1 MAEQVLRVSRVVG
14 CLGFRIWLAWAFATV
29 MAMSSTGIA
38 FAQEESRSN
47 VRANL
52 TADRNTVTVGEVVV
66 LTLEVTHP
74 VELAVVIPRLSR
86 EWGAFEVVSQS
97 TAQTESNGDGTE
109 TTRQRLE
116 VSLFAPGTFET
127 PELSISIRRPDGGV
141 DRVVPS
147 RVRLT
152 VRSVLTGSDEL
163 LKDLRPP
170 ADLSPPLWKH
180 PVVLAIAA
188 LAVVASMVS
197 VAFLINHH
205 LRARAARPESEDD
218 TRTPWEV
225 AIQEID
231 GIERLDL
238 PGDGRFKEHYAL
250 IFQVMQTYVRAT
262 FLENGGRP
270 DARDMTTDEIGTAVW
285 QSSLDRKNARLV
297 VDLLLEADL
306 VRFSNYPSSESEA
319 YGALRQARDIVR
331 DTKAVPFE
339 VRQEEDT
346 VVHPEAAT

>member
-1 MAEQVLRVSRVVG
+1 MADKALRTSRALG
-14 CLGFRIWLAWAFATV
+14 CSGFRMWLSWAFAVV
-29 MAMSSTGIA
+29 MATSVTGIA
-38 FAQEESRSN
+38 FAQEESQSN

-52 TADRNTVTVGEVVV
+52 IADRNAVTVGDVVT

-74 VELAVVIPRLSR
+74 AEHAVVIPRLSR
-86 EWGAFEVVSQS
+86 EWGAFEVVSQT
-97 TAQTESNGDGTE
+97 TAQTDPNGNGTE
-109 TTRQRLE
+109 TTRQRIK
-116 VSLFAPGTFET
+116 VALFAPGTFET

-141 DRVVPS
+141 DLVVPS
-147 RVRLT
+147 QLRLT

-170 ADLSPPLWKH
+170 ADLSPPLWKN
-180 PVVLAIAA
+180 PGVLAIAA

-197 VAFLINHH
+197 VGFLSHYH
-205 LRARAARPESEDD
+205 LRARAAQPEAESN

-225 AIQEID
+225 AVQEID

-238 PGDGRFKEHYAL
+238 PGEGRFKEHYAL

-262 FLENGGRP
+262 FMESEGRP
-270 DARDMTTDEIGTAVW
+270 DATDMTTDEIGAALL

-297 VDLLLEADL
+297 VELLLEADL

-319 YGALRQARDIVR
+319 RAALSRARDIVV
-331 DTKAVPFE
+331 DTRAASDEARP
-339 VRQEEDT
+339 EEDT

>member
-1 MAEQVLRVSRVVG
+1 
-14 CLGFRIWLAWAFATV
+14 
-29 MAMSSTGIA
+29 MAMSLIGIA

-47 VRANL
+47 VHANL

-86 EWGAFEVVSQS
+86 VWGAFEVVLQS
-97 TAQTESNGDGTE
+97 TAQTESNRDGTE

-127 PELSISIRRPDGGV
+127 PELSISIRRPDGAV
-141 DRVVPS
+141 DLVVPS
-147 RVRLT
+147 QLRLT
-152 VRSVLTGSDEL
+152 VRSILTGSDEL
-163 LKDLRPP
+163 LKGLRPP

-231 GIERLDL
+231 EIERLDL

-270 DARDMTTDEIGTAVW
+270 DATDMTTDEIGTAVW

>member
-1 MAEQVLRVSRVVG
+1 MATSL
-14 CLGFRIWLAWAFATV
+14 
-29 MAMSSTGIA
+29 TGIA
-38 FAQEESRSN
+38 FAQEESQSN
-47 VRANL
+47 VHAKL
-52 TADRNTVTVGEVVV
+52 TADRNAVTVGDVVI

-74 VELAVVIPRLSR
+74 AEHAAVIPRLSR
-86 EWGAFEVVSQS
+86 EWGAFEVLSQS
-97 TAQTESNGDGTE
+97 TTQTDSNGDGTE
-109 TTRQRLE
+109 TTRRRLE

-127 PELSISIRRPDGGV
+127 PELSISIRRPDGAV
-141 DRVVPS
+141 DRVIPP

-152 VRSVLTGSDEL
+152 VRSVLPGSDEL

-170 ADLSPPLWKH
+170 ADLTPPLWKH
-180 PVVLAIAA
+180 PVVLAIAS
-188 LAVVASMVS
+188 LAVVASTVS
-197 VAFLINHH
+197 VAFLIHHH
-205 LRARAARPESEDD
+205 LRARAAQLVSEGD

-225 AIQEID
+225 AIQEINE
-231 GIERLDL
+231 IERLDL
-238 PGDGRFKEHYAL
+238 PGDGRYKEHYTL
-250 IFQVMQTYVRAT
+250 ISQVMQTYVRAA

-270 DARDMTTDEIGTAVW
+270 DATDMTTDEIATAVW

-331 DTKAVPFE
+331 DTKASPVD
-339 VRQEEDT
+339 VRREEDT

>member
-1 MAEQVLRVSRVVG
+1 MADKALRTSRALG
-14 CLGFRIWLAWAFATV
+14 CPRFRIWLSWAFAAV
-29 MAMSSTGIA
+29 MATSVTGIA
-38 FAQEESRSN
+38 FAQEESQSN

-52 TADRNTVTVGEVVV
+52 TADRNVVTVGDVVV

-74 VELAVVIPRLSR
+74 AEHAVVIPRLSR
-86 EWGAFEVVSQS
+86 EWGAFEVVSQP
-97 TAQTESNGDGTE
+97 TAHTESNGNGTE
-109 TTRQRLE
+109 TTRQRIE
-116 VSLFAPGTFET
+116 VALFAPGTFET
-127 PELSISIRRPDGGV
+127 PELSISIRRPEGAV
-141 DRVVPS
+141 DLVVPS
-147 RVRLT
+147 RARLT

-180 PVVLAIAA
+180 PGVLAIAA
-188 LAVVASMVS
+188 LAVVATMGS
-197 VAFLINHH
+197 VGFLTHYH
-205 LRARAARPESEDD
+205 FRARAVQPESEGD

-225 AIQEID
+225 AVQEID

-238 PGDGRFKEHYAL
+238 PGEGRFKEHYAL
-250 IFQVMQTYVRAT
+250 IFQVMQTYVRST

-270 DARDMTTDEIGTAVW
+270 DTTDMTTDEIGAALL
-285 QSSLDRKNARLV
+285 QSSHDRKNARLV

-319 YGALRQARDIVR
+319 YAALRRARDIVR
-331 DTKAVPFE
+331 DTKAAPLE
-339 VRQEEDT
+339 APREEDT

>member
-38 FAQEESRSN
+38 FAQEESRSI
-47 VRANL
+47 VHANL

-74 VELAVVIPRLSR
+74 AEHAVVIPRLGR

-97 TAQTESNGDGTE
+97 TVQTESNWDGTE

-127 PELSISIRRPDGGV
+127 PELSISVRRPDGAV

-147 RVRLT
+147 RMRLT
-152 VRSVLTGSDEL
+152 VRSVLTGSYEL

-170 ADLSPPLWKH
+170 VDLSPPLWKH
-180 PVVLAIAA
+180 PVLLAIAA
-188 LAVVASMVS
+188 LAVVTSMVS
-197 VAFLINHH
+197 VAFLIHHH
-205 LRARAARPESEDD
+205 LRARAAQLVPEGD

-231 GIERLDL
+231 EIERLDL
-238 PGDGRFKEHYAL
+238 PGDGRYKEHYAL

-270 DARDMTTDEIGTAVW
+270 DATDMTTEEMGTAIW

-331 DTKAVPFE
+331 DTTAVPVE
-339 VRQEEDT
+339 VRQAEDT

>member
-1 MAEQVLRVSRVVG
+1 MSDKALRTSRV
-14 CLGFRIWLAWAFATV
+14 LGSLRFRFWLSWAFATV
-29 MAMSSTGIA
+29 MATSLTGIA
-38 FAQEESRSN
+38 FAQEESHSN

-52 TADRNTVTVGEVVV
+52 TADRNVVTVGEVVV

-74 VELAVVIPRLSR
+74 AEHAVVIPRLSR

-97 TAQTESNGDGTE
+97 TARTDSNGNGTE
-109 TTRQRLE
+109 TTRQSLE
-116 VSLFAPGTFET
+116 VAFFAPGTFET
-127 PELSISIRRPDGGV
+127 PELSISIRRPDGAV

-152 VRSVLTGSDEL
+152 VRSVLPGSDEL
-163 LKDLRPP
+163 LKGLRPP

-188 LAVVASMVS
+188 LAVVASMAS
-197 VAFLINHH
+197 GAYLIHHH
-205 LRARAARPESEDD
+205 LRARAAQPESEGD

-238 PGDGRFKEHYAL
+238 PGEGRFKEHYAL

-270 DARDMTTDEIGTAVW
+270 DATDMTTDEIGTAVW

-319 YGALRQARDIVR
+319 YGALSQARDIVR
-331 DTKAVPFE
+331 DTKAVPVE
-339 VRQEEDT
+339 APREEDT

>member
-1 MAEQVLRVSRVVG
+1 MSDKALRTSRALG
-14 CLGFRIWLAWAFATV
+14 CLGFRIWLSWAFTAVLATSV
-29 MAMSSTGIA
+29 TGIA

-127 PELSISIRRPDGGV
+127 PELSISIRRPDGVV

-163 LKDLRPP
+163 LKDLRLP

-197 VAFLINHH
+197 AASLIHHH
-205 LRARAARPESEDD
+205 LRARAAQPESEGD

-231 GIERLDL
+231 EIERLDL

-270 DARDMTTDEIGTAVW
+270 DAADMTTDEIGTAVW
-285 QSSLDRKNARLV
+285 QSSLDRKNSRLV

-319 YGALRQARDIVR
+319 YGALSQARDIVR
-331 DTKAVPFE
+331 DTKEVPVE
-339 VRQEEDT
+339 APREEDT

>member
-1 MAEQVLRVSRVVG
+1 M
-14 CLGFRIWLAWAFATV
+14 
-29 MAMSSTGIA
+29 TGIA
-38 FAQEESRSN
+38 FAQEESQSN
-47 VRANL
+47 VHAKL
-52 TADRNTVTVGEVVV
+52 TADRNAVTVGDVVV

-74 VELAVVIPRLSR
+74 AEHVVVIPRLSH
-86 EWGAFEVVSQS
+86 EWEAFEVVSQS
-97 TAQTESNGDGTE
+97 TAQTESNWDGTE

-127 PELSISIRRPDGGV
+127 PELSISVRRPDGAV

-147 RVRLT
+147 RVRLA
-152 VRSVLTGSDEL
+152 VRSVLIGSDEL

-197 VAFLINHH
+197 AAFLIHLHH
-205 LRARAARPESEDD
+205 RRRAAQPESEDD

-238 PGDGRFKEHYAL
+238 PGNGRFKEHYAL

-270 DARDMTTDEIGTAVW
+270 DATDMTTDEIGTAVW

-331 DTKAVPFE
+331 DTKAVPVE

-346 VVHPEAAT
+346 VVHPEGAT

>member
-1 MAEQVLRVSRVVG
+1 MAEQVLRVSRALG
-14 CLGFRIWLAWAFATV
+14 CLGFRIWLSWAFTAVLATSV
-29 MAMSSTGIA
+29 TGIA
-38 FAQEESRSN
+38 FAQEESQSN
-47 VRANL
+47 VRARL
-52 TADRNTVTVGEVVV
+52 TADRNVVTVGEVVV
-66 LTLEVTHP
+66 LTLNVTHP
-74 VELAVVIPRLSR
+74 AQHAVVIPRLSR

-97 TAQTESNGDGTE
+97 TAQTETNGNGTE

-127 PELSISIRRPDGGV
+127 PELSISIRRPDGAV

-152 VRSVLTGSDEL
+152 VRSVLLGSDEL

-170 ADLSPPLWKH
+170 ADLTPPLWKH
-180 PVVLAIAA
+180 PVVLAIAS

-197 VAFLINHH
+197 VAFLIHHH
-205 LRARAARPESEDD
+205 LRARAAQLESEGD

-231 GIERLDL
+231 EIERLDL
-238 PGDGRFKEHYAL
+238 PGDGRYKEHYTL
-250 IFQVMQTYVRAT
+250 IFQVMQTYVRAA

-270 DARDMTTDEIGTAVW
+270 VATDMTTDEIGTAVW
-285 QSSLDRKNARLV
+285 QSSLDRKNARLI

-319 YGALRQARDIVR
+319 HAALRRARDIVM
-331 DTKAVPFE
+331 DTKAVPVE
-339 VRQEEDT
+339 VPREGDA
-346 VVHPEAAT
+346 VVHPEVAT